1 MITGDEL
8 ALDERAGET
17 PALDERAGETPA
29 LDERA
34 GETPAEV
41 DLAGVDSEDEAPF
54 LISAAVLK
62 P

>member
-8 ALDERAGET
+8 ALDA
-17 PALDERAGETPA
+17 RAGETPA